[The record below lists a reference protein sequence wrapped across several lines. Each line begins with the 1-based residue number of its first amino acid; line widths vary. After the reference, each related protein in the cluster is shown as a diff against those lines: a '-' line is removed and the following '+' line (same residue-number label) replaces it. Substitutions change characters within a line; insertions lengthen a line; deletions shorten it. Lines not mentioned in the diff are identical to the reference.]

1 MYFVDDDVN
10 NLYGLSYD
18 SVIETQNSSYKI
30 TNENIWFPEKNT
42 EFLADSNA
50 GANVATVKYMI
61 YWLTIPT
68 L

>member
-30 TNENIWFPEKNT
+30 TNENI
-42 EFLADSNA
+42 
-50 GANVATVKYMI
+50 
-61 YWLTIPT
+61 
-68 L
+68 